1 MPSLSRRFVA
11 LAIALL
17 LPSCG
22 GSDAFSPTV
31 EGVSGSYSA
40 GVFTATSAA
49 GSINLLALG
58 SSVEVTLASNGT
70 TTGRLF
76 VPGGN
81 GAGGDLDQDLSGTW
95 TLAGDTVTFNPSG
108 PSVIQNAQFAVGRGQ
123 LTGDGSFAGQTLHL
137 VLDKH

>member
-1 MPSLSRRFVA
+1 MPTLSRWLRPLA
-11 LAIALL
+11 LALL

-31 EGVSGSYSA
+31 ESVSGSYSA
-40 GVFTATSAA
+40 GVFTATSPA

-58 SSVEVTLASNGT
+58 AAVDVTLAPNGT
-70 TTGRLF
+70 TSGRLL

-81 GAGGDLDQDLSGTW
+81 GAGGDLDQDLAGTW

-108 PSVIQNAQFAVGRGQ
+108 PSVIQNARFAVGRGQ